1 VKIKEV
7 VAQRVTTNQLIW
19 GIKMDIKHSVD
30 LIESYL
36 DLDRKPVGVKFFF
49 DKYEFDNFEVPQRDR
64 KVTYCNSVQLASKGE
79 SMKLTKENQGC
90 PNGAMALKMKDIPEP
105 MASGKA
111 RFSKHIYKDVDI
123 SKSISDEMLF
133 LQEEPAG
140 IVVMPLENYKEA
152 PDVVV
157 VVGSSY
163 NVMRMIQGHGYFN
176 GYTNNLRTVGLQ
188 AVCQDL
194 TTYPYNTKDINISL
208 LCPGT
213 RLVANWQAEEIG
225 IGIPFDK
232 WYEVVQGVVET
243 TNPFERDDKKKGIE
257 ARLIERG
264 LDASGIKF
272 GENYDDG
279 SYTGGKLE
287 LAK

>member
-1 VKIKEV
+1 
-7 VAQRVTTNQLIW
+7 
-19 GIKMDIKHSVD
+19 MDIKHSID

-49 DKYEFDNFEVPQRDR
+49 DKDEFEKFEVPQKDR
-64 KVTYCNSVQLASKGE
+64 KVTYCNAVQLASKGS

-90 PNGAMALKMKDIPEP
+90 PNGAVALKMKEAPEP
-105 MASGKA
+105 MKSGKA
-111 RFSKHIYKDVDI
+111 RLSKNIYHDLET
-123 SKSISDEMLF
+123 SKSISDEMMF
-133 LQEEPAG
+133 LKEEPAG

-176 GYTNNLRTVGLQ
+176 GYTANLRTVGLQ

-194 TTYPYNTKDINISL
+194 TTYPYNTQDINITF

-213 RLVANWQAEEIG
+213 RLVANWEANEIG
-225 IGIPFDK
+225 IGIPFER
-232 WYEVVQGVVET
+232 WYEVVEGVKET
-243 TNPFERDDKKKGIE
+243 TNPFERDQQKKGIE
-257 ARLIERG
+257 ERLKERG

-272 GENYDDG
+272 NENYDDG
-279 SYTGGKLE
+279 SYSGGKIE
-287 LAK
+287 INK